1 MAKKGYDRSR
11 AILERIVGTKSKAD
25 LADKFKE
32 AFAEKYGIKSNKF
45 KLPGTVIDVAA
56 SSDGV
61 KIAAASNIGLI
72 MVWNTLTLSAV
83 IQFLQ
88 Q

>member
-32 AFAEKYGIKSNKF
+32 AFAEKYGIKKEEIKKGIVDKF
-45 KLPGTVIDVAA
+45 YNQKEKVE
-56 SSDGV
+56 
-61 KIAAASNIGLI
+61 K
-72 MVWNTLTLSAV
+72 
-83 IQFLQ
+83 
-88 Q
+88 

>member
-32 AFAEKYGIKSNKF
+32 AFAE
-45 KLPGTVIDVAA
+45 
-56 SSDGV
+56 
-61 KIAAASNIGLI
+61 
-72 MVWNTLTLSAV
+72 
-83 IQFLQ
+83 
-88 Q
+88 

>member
-32 AFAEKYGIKSNKF
+32 AFAEKYWIKKEEIKKGIVDKVYNQKE
-45 KLPGTVIDVAA
+45 KVE
-56 SSDGV
+56 
-61 KIAAASNIGLI
+61 K
-72 MVWNTLTLSAV
+72 WN
-83 IQFLQ
+83 
-88 Q
+88 